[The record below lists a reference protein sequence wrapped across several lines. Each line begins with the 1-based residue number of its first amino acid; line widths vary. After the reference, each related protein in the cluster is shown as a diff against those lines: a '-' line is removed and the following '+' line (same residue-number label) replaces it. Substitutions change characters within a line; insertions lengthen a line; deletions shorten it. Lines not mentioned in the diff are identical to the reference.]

1 MLSKYK
7 NHKINELINN
17 FEFKTQEII
26 LSNVFKNKENE
37 TFKSYKELGK
47 FLIVSQ
53 WDLLLKE
60 IKDFPEDKQLD
71 FKYGTVKNINY
82 VFEYFVLSMIK
93 KSVKS
98 NDYSYIDSI
107 LPVTVSY
114 FYGLGIGEHNCSI
127 KVLLGNGKNPP
138 YWDEEELSIRIGT
151 KEKLDF
157 IRYSPDLTVAV
168 DNKEELVL
176 NLTSIIN
183 AYKIAFEVDLKEYG
197 LDEYIYIHPT
207 ELNMD
212 L

>member
-71 FKYGTVKNINY
+71 FKYGTVKNTKY
-82 VFEYFVLSMIK
+82 DK
-93 KSVKS
+93 KV
-98 NDYSYIDSI
+98 
-107 LPVTVSY
+107 
-114 FYGLGIGEHNCSI
+114 C
-127 KVLLGNGKNPP
+127 
-138 YWDEEELSIRIGT
+138 
-151 KEKLDF
+151 
-157 IRYSPDLTVAV
+157 
-168 DNKEELVL
+168 
-176 NLTSIIN
+176 
-183 AYKIAFEVDLKEYG
+183 KI
-197 LDEYIYIHPT
+197 
-207 ELNMD
+207 
-212 L
+212 